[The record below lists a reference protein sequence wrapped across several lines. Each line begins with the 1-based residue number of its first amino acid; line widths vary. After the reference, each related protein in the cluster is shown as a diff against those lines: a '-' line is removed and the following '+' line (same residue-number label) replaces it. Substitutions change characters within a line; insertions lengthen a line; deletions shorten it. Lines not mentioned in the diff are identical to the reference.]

1 MLWLDRR
8 KLETY
13 MSSLIAEARGLSP
26 VLAFDVINNRAFR
39 PRKQGR
45 NHKPGSFAAASW
57 GKGENVFGTVVF
69 QVVQVL
75 RGLLIPS
82 ADIDS
87 RFALQERSRLDVLL
101 GSPAGGAMQIIR
113 ILRK

>member
-1 MLWLDRR
+1 MFWLDRGE
-8 KLETY
+8 LETDVAG
-13 MSSLIAEARGLSP
+13 LVAEARGLSP
-26 VLAFDVINNRAFR
+26 VLSFDVVNNRAFR

-87 RFALQERSRLDVLL
+87 RFALQERSRLDILL
-101 GSPAGGAMQIIR
+101 GSPAGGAVQIIR